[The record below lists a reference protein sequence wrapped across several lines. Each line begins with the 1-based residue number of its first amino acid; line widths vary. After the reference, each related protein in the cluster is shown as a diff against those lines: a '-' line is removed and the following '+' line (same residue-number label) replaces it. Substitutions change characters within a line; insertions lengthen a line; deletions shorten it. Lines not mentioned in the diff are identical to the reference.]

1 MAALATPAFLNWALG
16 PNGLTRPCPREGLKG
31 AHDKTITETELVSR
45 MLKGSRVESSGLNST
60 WAGNC
65 RQEFCLCIEGRNRFQ
80 DARPSGTVTARLP

>member
-45 MLKGSRVESSGLNST
+45 MLKGSRVESWG
-60 WAGNC
+60 
-65 RQEFCLCIEGRNRFQ
+65 
-80 DARPSGTVTARLP
+80 